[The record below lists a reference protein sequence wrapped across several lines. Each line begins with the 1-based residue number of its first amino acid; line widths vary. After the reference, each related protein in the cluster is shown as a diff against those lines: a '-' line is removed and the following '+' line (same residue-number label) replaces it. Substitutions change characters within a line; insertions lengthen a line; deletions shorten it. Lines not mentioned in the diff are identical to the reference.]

1 MLTEMSTGP
10 ELCRAAD
17 TGGGVE
23 MNGTFLIYSVA
34 TIPIIP
40 DVAPA
45 LRLRLE
51 SQVHQITSLLPIYLD
66 RSSLDVESLVSLPA
80 PALPPN
86 TQMIDRLPWFY
97 IHAAT
102 IGNHA
107 IVGDAKAVD
116 TLLRILSR
124 PWCILELCYS
134 SKETL
139 SALLNF
145 ALVASELDPKIYAP
159 TIQLIEHEL
168 KARDAPA
175 EARYL
180 ADPPLSIME
189 DLRSKL
195 FLPSENSY
203 NSVWLRI
210 IFTCALQLNIPL
222 SELGRLLDNDLSTSG
237 DSIEDIADRLRQLS
251 GQINGHRKIES
262 SVPAPRP
269 IRTSSSMTNIQQSL
283 ATIISAKKKANIES
297 VLPSSSDEPLY
308 NSFIQLYCRYLTQL
322 SLLSS

>member
-1 MLTEMSTGP
+1 
-10 ELCRAAD
+10 
-17 TGGGVE
+17 

-34 TIPIIP
+34 TVPIIP
-40 DVAPA
+40 DVAA
-45 LRLRLE
+45 VLRLRLE
-51 SQVHQITSLLPIYLD
+51 SLVDRITGLLPIYLD
-66 RSSLDVESLVSLPA
+66 RSSFDVENMISLPA
-80 PALPPN
+80 PAISPN
-86 TQMIDRLPWFY
+86 TQMIDQLPWFY

-102 IGNHA
+102 IDKHA
-107 IVGDAKAVD
+107 IVGDARAVD
-116 TLLRILSR
+116 TLLRVLSR
-124 PWCILELCYS
+124 PWCVLELCYS
-134 SKETL
+134 SKEIL
-139 SALLNF
+139 SAVLDF
-145 ALVASELDPKIYAP
+145 AHVASELDPKIYAP

-168 KARDAPA
+168 NARDAPA

-222 SELGRLLDNDLSTSG
+222 SELGRLLDNDLTTSG
-237 DSIEDIADRLRQLS
+237 DSIEDVAHRLRQLS

-262 SVPAPRP
+262 SASPPRP

-283 ATIISAKKKANIES
+283 ATVISAKKKVNSES
-297 VLPSSSDEPLY
+297 TLPSSSDEPLY
-308 NSFIQLYCRYLTQL
+308 SSFVQLYCRYLTQL